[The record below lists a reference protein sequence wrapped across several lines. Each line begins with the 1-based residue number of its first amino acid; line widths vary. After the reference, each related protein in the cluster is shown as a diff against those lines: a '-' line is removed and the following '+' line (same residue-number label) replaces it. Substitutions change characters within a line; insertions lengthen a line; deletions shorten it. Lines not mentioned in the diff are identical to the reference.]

1 MPRNVRF
8 AIAAVAG
15 ALALGGIAVANAA
28 NDRTEQENE
37 TTADLTDGSTRS
49 FVAGAAGS
57 VEVTRNG
64 DALTVARTA
73 PNAGWVVEVEATTG
87 REVEVQFTNGDRR
100 VDFNA
105 ELEDGELRV
114 RVRDRDDDDDV
125 PGTTTPTTPDDTVPS
140 TTTPTVPDDDDD
152 DVDDDGD
159 ADDDI
164 DNSGPGN
171 AHDDDVD
178 DVDNSG
184 PGNADHDN
192 SGPGNAD
199 DPDDDDN
206 SGPGHGDEDGD
217 DDNSGPGSGD

>member
-28 NDRTEQENE
+28 NDRTEQETE
-37 TTADLTDGSTRS
+37 TTSDLPDGSTRS

-57 VEVTRNG
+57 VDVTRNG
-64 DALTVARTA
+64 DALNVVRTA
-73 PNAGWVVEVEATTG
+73 PNAGWVVEVEAGTG
-87 REVEVQFTNGDRR
+87 REVEVQFTNGARR
-100 VDFNA
+100 IDFNA

-114 RVRDRDDDDDV
+114 RVRDRDDDDDDDV
-125 PGTTTPTTPDDTVPS
+125 PVTTTPAAPDDTVPS

-152 DVDDDGD
+152 D
-159 ADDDI
+159 
-164 DNSGPGN
+164 
-171 AHDDDVD
+171 

-184 PGNADHDN
+184 PGNAEDPDVDN
-192 SGPGNAD
+192 SGPGNAED
-199 DPDDDDN
+199 PDVDNSGPGNAEDPDDDDN
-206 SGPGHGDEDGD
+206 SGPGNGEEDDD